1 MGAALYPVTFP
12 GRDGRLLRAGVLATV
27 VLGLV
32 LPIAAGLWQTG
43 RAGAGIL
50 PAIGATGLS
59 FDPMR
64 ALIGTPGLGTA
75 LCLTLVTGLGATA
88 LSLLLAVCVCA
99 TMHGRMSPRAGGRLL
114 TPFLAA
120 PHAAVAIGLAFV
132 LSPSGWIARALAPLT
147 GWDRPPMLTTVND
160 TAGLALILGLMVKEV
175 PFLLLVILSALSQIP
190 VRQHLAAGRSLGYG
204 RGILW
209 IKVILPQVWPLI
221 RLPVMVVLAYSLS
234 VVDMALILG
243 PSNPPTFA
251 VLVLRLFTAPDAA
264 MLLPASAGAV
274 VQAGLVALSFGLLW
288 ALERLGRAVGRR
300 WIRRGGRGR
309 SAGAGLWLAT
319 ALAAGLFALGTLAM
333 VSLVVWSVAWRWP
346 WPGLLP
352 ESWSLRGWATPG
364 GGWAGALGNTLILA
378 AATTALSLVLAIAWL
393 EGESRARRLRAG
405 WAEALI
411 YLPLLVPQIG
421 FLFGL
426 NVLFLRLGLSGGYV
440 AVIWAQ
446 ALFVFPYVMIALS
459 DPWRALDPRLVRAA
473 ASLGAGP
480 WRRLFTVKLPVLLT
494 PILTAAAIGVAVS
507 VAQYLPTL
515 FMGAGRVATLT
526 TEAVTLSS
534 SSDRRVTGVY
544 ATLQAA
550 LPFAAYG
557 AAFLL
562 PALLHR
568 NRRGLLPG
576 GAG

>member
-1 MGAALYPVTFP
+1 MLV
-12 GRDGRLLRAGVLATV
+12 TV

-32 LPIAAGLWQTG
+32 LPIAAGLWQTV
-43 RAGAGIL
+43 RAGAGL
-50 PAIGATGLS
+50 FPAIGANDLS
-59 FDPMR
+59 LGPLRDLL
-64 ALIGTPGLGTA
+64 ALPGFATA
-75 LCLTLVTGLGATA
+75 LRLTLVTGLGATA
-88 LSLLLAVCVCA
+88 LSLLLAVGVRA
-99 TMHGRMSPRAGGRLL
+99 AMHGRMTPRAGGRML

-120 PHAAVAIGLAFV
+120 PHAALAIGLAF
-132 LSPSGWIARALAPLT
+132 LLAPSGWIARALAPLA
-147 GWDRPPMLTTVND
+147 GWDRPPILATVND
-160 TAGLALILGLMVKEV
+160 PGGVALIVGLMVKEV

-204 RGILW
+204 RGIVW
-209 IKVILPQVWPLI
+209 IKVIMPQVWPLI

-243 PSNPPTFA
+243 PSNPPTLA
-251 VLVLRLFTAPDAA
+251 VLLLRLFTAPDIGL
-264 MLLPASAGAV
+264 MLPASAGALL
-274 VQAGLVALSFGLLW
+274 QAVFVAAAFALLW
-288 ALERLGRAVGRR
+288 RLERAGRR
-300 WIRRGGRGR
+300 IGRWWVRRGGRGL
-309 SAGAGLWLAT
+309 SAEPGLWLAT
-319 ALAAGLFALGTLAM
+319 ALSALLFAAGALAM
-333 VSLVVWSVAWRWP
+333 LSLVVWSLAWRWT
-346 WPGLLP
+346 WPALLP
-352 ESWSLRGWATPG
+352 ESWSLRAWMTPG
-364 GGWAGALGNTLILA
+364 SGWVAALGNTVLLA
-378 AATTALSLVLAIAWL
+378 ATATALSLALAVAWL
-393 EGESRARRLRAG
+393 EGEDRARRGRAA

-426 NVLFLRLGLSGGYV
+426 HVLFLRLGVSGGYL

-459 DPWRALDPRLVRAA
+459 DPWRALDPRLGRAA
-473 ASLGAGP
+473 SSLGAGP

-494 PILTAAAIGVAVS
+494 PIMTAAAIGVAVS

-515 FMGAGRVATLT
+515 FMGAGRISTLT

-550 LPFAAYG
+550 LPFAAYA
-557 AAFLL
+557 AAFVI

-568 NRRGLLPG
+568 NRRGLQPG
-576 GAG
+576 VTP